1 MKQYL
6 ITGLATIVIL
16 SSCGSSQKDDNA
28 SLNDKKAALE
38 KLKTEKNKSEEQIR
52 KLEAELS
59 KLDSTN
65 VKAKLISISPV
76 VTKNFQHFI
85 DLRGHVDADN
95 ISLITP
101 RGMGGQVKALYVK
114 EGDMVRKGQLL
125 LKLDDAIVRQQV
137 AASKQQLEGI
147 KTQLAFAKN
156 IYQRQKNLWD
166 QNIGTEVQ
174 LISAKNN
181 VEALENQLESAK
193 EQVKVAEEQLK
204 TANVYSDVNGVADV
218 VNVRVGEIFQGM
230 TASGQP
236 QIKIVNTSSLKV
248 VTNVPEN
255 YGGRVRHGAPV
266 NILIEDLNKSINS
279 TVTRISQVVDPTQR
293 GFIADARIP
302 YDAALKPNQTAVVK
316 ILDYA
321 APNAIVIPVN
331 VVQTDE
337 KGKYVYIIQKLSNGK
352 MVASKRNI
360 IIGEVYGAEV
370 EVKTGIKAGDEL
382 ITEGYQ
388 SLYEGQLV
396 NATL

>member
-6 ITGLATIVIL
+6 ITGLAAIVIL
-16 SSCGSSQKDDNA
+16 SSCGSSKKDDNA

-38 KLKTEKNKSEEQIR
+38 KVKAEISKSEEQ
-52 KLEAELS
+52 KKALEAELS

-65 VKAKLISISPV
+65 VKAKLISVSPV
-76 VTKNFQHFI
+76 GTQNFQHFI

-95 ISLITP
+95 ISFITP

-114 EGDMVRKGQLL
+114 EGDKVRKGQLL

-137 AASKQQLEGI
+137 AAARQQLEGI

-156 IYQRQKNLWD
+156 IYQRQKNLWE

-174 LISAKNN
+174 VITAKNN
-181 VEALENQLESAK
+181 VETLENQLESAK

-204 TANVYSDVNGVADV
+204 TSNVYSDVSGIADV
-218 VNVRVGEIFQGM
+218 VKVRVGEMFQGM
-230 TASGQP
+230 G

-255 YGGRVRHGAPV
+255 YGGRVHYGAPV
-266 NILIEDLNKSINS
+266 NILIEDLNKNIKA

-293 GFIADARIP
+293 GFIADVKIP

-321 APNAIVIPVN
+321 AANAIVIPVN

-337 KGKYVYIIQKLSNGK
+337 KGKYVYVTQKLSNGK
-352 MVASKRNI
+352 TIASKRNI
-360 IIGEVYGAEV
+360 IIGEVYGAGV
-370 EVKTGIKAGDEL
+370 EIKSGLKTGDLL

-388 SLYEGQLV
+388 DLYEGQQV
-396 NATL
+396 NATP

>member
-6 ITGLATIVIL
+6 ITGLAAIVIL
-16 SSCGSSQKDDNA
+16 SSCGSSKKDDNA
-28 SLNDKKAALE
+28 SLNDKKTALE
-38 KLKTEKNKSEEQIR
+38 KLKAEQSKSEEKIR
-52 KLEAELS
+52 ALEAELS
-59 KLDSTN
+59 KVDSTN
-65 VKAKLISISPV
+65 VKAKLISVSTV
-76 VTKNFQHFI
+76 GTQNFQHFI

-95 ISLITP
+95 ISFITP

-114 EGDMVRKGQLL
+114 EGDKVAKGQLL

-137 AASKQQLEGI
+137 AAARQQLEGI

-156 IYQRQKNLWD
+156 IHQRQKNLWE

-174 LISAKNN
+174 VISAKNN
-181 VEALENQLESAK
+181 VETLENQLESAK

-204 TANVYSDVNGVADV
+204 TSNVYSDVSGIADV
-218 VNVRVGEIFQGM
+218 VSVRVGEMFQGM
-230 TASGQP
+230 G

-255 YGGRVRHGAPV
+255 YGGRVHYGAPV
-266 NILIEDLNKSINS
+266 NILIEDLNKNIKA

-293 GFIADARIP
+293 GFIADVKIP

-337 KGKYVYIIQKLSNGK
+337 KGKYVYVSQKLSNGK
-352 MVASKRNI
+352 TIASKRNI
-360 IIGEVYGAEV
+360 SIGEVYGPGV
-370 EVKTGIKAGDEL
+370 EIKAGLKTGDLL

-388 SLYEGQLV
+388 GLYEGQQV
-396 NATL
+396 NATP